1 MQNLSVMDSKPSF
14 TSVSRNTKTAEELE
28 READEMKSQAA
39 ALRFQENER
48 IQDEANQQKEK
59 DLKILQMLRIDL
71 RELDENLK
79 LSGRMTLQE
88 VTEVNKT
95 RKQILDDISGLE
107 IKLGLN
113 SVNADPESE
122 STIKSVWPTV
132 AKILAL
138 IIGCFGIVLY
148 SGDFILDKYPNAA
161 TYNEVSFQKILFGF
175 AVFIAAIGS
184 AMIALSFVLP
194 VISKYFSPFNRNNLD
209 FSNDFQNLSPWQRTL
224 ISAVFFVA
232 FLFAFVL
239 TVSGKL
245 D

>member
-1 MQNLSVMDSKPSF
+1 MDSKPSF
-14 TSVSRNTKTAEELE
+14 TSVSRNTKSAEELE
-28 READEMKSQAA
+28 READELKAHAA

-48 IQDEANQQKEK
+48 IQEETALRKEK

-79 LSGRMTLQE
+79 LSGHMSLQE
-88 VTEVNKT
+88 VTEVNKS

-113 SVNADPESE
+113 SVNPESDSE
-122 STIKSVWPTV
+122 SAIKSVWPTV

-138 IIGCFGIVLY
+138 IIGCFGIVSY
-148 SGDFILDKYPNAA
+148 SGDFILEKYPNAA
-161 TYNEVSFQKILFGF
+161 IYNDVSFQKVLFGF
-175 AVFIAAIGS
+175 AVFIAAIAS
-184 AMIALSFVLP
+184 VIIALSVFFPGL
-194 VISKYFSPFNRNNLD
+194 SKYFNPFNRDNLD
-209 FSNDFQNLSPWQRTL
+209 FFNDFQTLTPWQRNI
-224 ISAVFFVA
+224 ISAVLFFA
-232 FLFAFVL
+232 LLLAFVL